1 MKKHTG
7 VRDSAALRYALAV
20 VSGLLLVALQPGF
33 NATLLA
39 PFALTP
45 LLVALAGELR
55 PAQRFLYGYAAGIV
69 YWFGVCY
76 WIEGVLDHY
85 AGMGRLGGWGTFLL
99 FCLLKAIH
107 LGVFALL
114 AGIVMP
120 KAYAVPAVAAIWTG
134 IERTHGP
141 LGFAWLT
148 LGDAGTDMS
157 LPMRLAPYTG
167 VYGLSFL
174 FAMMA
179 AAVALVVLRRPRKEL
194 AWLAVAVVLPFLPAL
209 PAARRGGE
217 TAVLVQPAVAE
228 DFDWTRATL
237 EQTEMGLLSLSS
249 QAAVENRP
257 GLIVWPEAPIPL
269 YYSLDREFQQGARAL
284 ARATGAQFLFGTVET
299 NDGGQPTNSAVLLDA
314 SGGFEGRYDKNYLVP
329 FGEFVPPMFH
339 WVRRVTQEAGDF
351 APGHGTPVFAVNGHP
366 VGVFI
371 CYESAFPHLVRQF
384 TREGAEA
391 LVNISNDGYFGPTA
405 AREQHLKLVRM
416 RAAENARW
424 ILRATNDGITAAVD
438 PAGRVAARLPA
449 YGRAALGVRYG
460 YARGLTF
467 YARHGDWFA
476 WGCAAMALLALGASQ
491 IPVYRR

>member
-1 MKKHTG
+1 MTRLRAVRESVGFRMGLG
-7 VRDSAALRYALAV
+7 VAAGLMLAALH
-20 VSGLLLVALQPGF
+20 PGF
-33 NATLLA
+33 NLTLAA
-39 PFALTP
+39 PFALAP
-45 LLVALAGELR
+45 LLIAVSGETRLW
-55 PAQRFLYGYAAGIV
+55 ARFLYGYAGGIV
-69 YWFGVCY
+69 YWFGVCS

-85 AGMGRLGGWGTFLL
+85 GGLGRPLGWLAFLL
-99 FCLLKAIH
+99 FCLAKAIH

-120 KAYAVPAVAAIWTG
+120 KPYAAPAVAAIWTG

-148 LGDAGTDMS
+148 LGDAGTDMG

-179 AAVALVVLRRPRKEL
+179 AAVALVALRRPRKQL
-194 AWLAVAVVLPFLPAL
+194 AWLLAAAVLPFLPAL
-209 PAARRGGE
+209 PGPAHGTE
-217 TAVLVQPAVAE
+217 TAVLVQPNVSE
-228 DFDWTRATL
+228 DIDWTIDTL
-237 EQTEMGLLSLSS
+237 RQTEASLLKLSS
-249 QAAVENRP
+249 QAAVENRA

-269 YYSLDREFQQGARAL
+269 YYSRDNEFQQGAAAL
-284 ARATGAQFLFGTVET
+284 TRATGAQFLFGAVEGT
-299 NDGGQPTNSAVLLDA
+299 YAQPTNSAVLLDA
-314 SGGFEGRYDKNYLVP
+314 EGRFEGRYDKNYLVP

-339 WVRRVTQEAGDF
+339 WIRKVTQEAGDF
-351 APGHGTPVFAVNGHP
+351 MPGHGTPVFAVNGHR

-384 TREGAEA
+384 TSEGAEA

-416 RAAENARW
+416 RAAENGRW

-438 PAGRVAARLPA
+438 PAGRVAERMIPFT
-449 YGRAALGVRYG
+449 RAALGVTYEYRT
-460 YARGLTF
+460 GLTF

-476 WGCAAMALLALGASQ
+476 WGCAVLGLLALAASQ